1 MTLFF
6 ASVILSILSRSV
18 SESFTEQAVKVI
30 DILKTGFVG
39 GFSYCNGLVG
49 QQKASLLQAC
59 LNQFIHGGTVKVSIV
74 IFIKLAFPEVKD
86 FAELVDAPGMLAAVQ
101 HLFPDRQQFVEKIR
115 IRFIRLFLLQLFTG
129 DLDEKLMN
137 I

>member
-1 MTLFF
+1 M
-6 ASVILSILSRSV
+6 
-18 SESFTEQAVKVI
+18 
-30 DILKTGFVG
+30 
-39 GFSYCNGLVG
+39 
-49 QQKASLLQAC
+49 
-59 LNQFIHGGTVKVSIV
+59 KVSIV

-86 FAELVDAPGMLAAVQ
+86 FAEMVDAPGMLAAVQ

-129 DLDEKLMN
+129 DLDEKLMH